1 MALNPPPALKT
12 LTKNERQ
19 EKEQLTA
26 VTHWFHSRGRRDAE
40 GTPIYMKKKKREPNH
55 HVFIKTL
62 PAAAALGSNTS
73 PAEAPS
79 ASAQLALILRLTK
92 H

>member
-40 GTPIYMKKKKREPNH
+40 GTPIYMKKKKESQTTMFSLRH
-55 HVFIKTL
+55 FL
-62 PAAAALGSNTS
+62 RQQLSAATRRPLKR
-73 PAEAPS
+73 P
-79 ASAQLALILRLTK
+79 LLRRN
-92 H
+92 